1 MSTDNS
7 HKHLT
12 LNERKIIEQ
21 SVKNGA
27 TKASIA
33 QVLGKDKST
42 ISKEIKLHGEYK
54 QFGSGIKNCARYET
68 CRPGVACP
76 GRECGDYLPFKCSRR
91 DRSPGACNGCSKY
104 AFCRYDKFIY
114 HAEHADAEYRT
125 TLVDSRAGENLT
137 VSEAQRI
144 ADIVRPLLEKGQSP
158 YQIIRN
164 HPELGICEK
173 TLYNY
178 IENGTLHEF
187 GLISLDLRRQPS
199 RRMSRKKSRSF
210 KKREDRAFIK
220 NRTYDLYLELLE
232 NDPNISVVQM
242 DTVYN
247 DITAGPYMQT
257 FKFLRFGFLFAVFH
271 DTFSSE
277 EMVHGIDILEA
288 LLGHSL
294 FINHVGVILTDR
306 GTEFS
311 KPDAMETS
319 ILADGARR
327 TSVFYCDPMRSNQK
341 GSLENNHELL
351 RYICPKQTD
360 LRSLGLD
367 SQDKL
372 NLALSHI
379 NSSPMES
386 LLGKSPLEMMKFM
399 APDLFERFESF
410 GIVQIEKDM
419 VTLKPYLLK

>member
-1 MSTDNS
+1 MSIDNS

-21 SVKNGA
+21 SIRNGA
-27 TKASIA
+27 TKSSIA

-42 ISKEIKLHGEYK
+42 ISKEIKLHGVSK
-54 QFGSGIKNCARYET
+54 QYGSGIKNCARYES
-68 CRPGVACP
+68 CRPGGACA
-76 GRECGDYLPFKCSRR
+76 GRECADYQPFKCSRR

-104 AFCRYDKFIY
+104 AFCRYDKFVY
-114 HAEHADAEYRT
+114 LAEQADAEYRS
-125 TLVDSRAGENLT
+125 TLVDSRKGENLT
-137 VSEAQRI
+137 FSEAKRI
-144 ADIVRPLLEKGQSP
+144 AETVKPLLEKGQSP

-187 GLISLDLRRQPS
+187 GLISLDLRRQT
-199 RRMSRKKSRSF
+199 SRKMTKKKSQGF
-210 KKREDRAFIK
+210 KKRKDHAFTR

-247 DITAGPYMQT
+247 DITTGPFIQT
-257 FKFLRFGFLFAVFH
+257 FKFLRFGFLFAVYH
-271 DTFSSE
+271 DVFSSE

-288 LLGHSL
+288 LLTHSL

-319 ILADGARR
+319 VLIDMAKR

-360 LRSLGLD
+360 LRALGLV

-399 APDLFERFESF
+399 APQLFKRFESF